1 MTAVSKIRKG
11 DRVSIPAVLTGTV
24 LEATPV
30 AANATG
36 TATVVASQNAANAV
50 TVKVQMSDGTVV
62 QLTVPESHDITLH
75 QITLR
80 ENK

>member
-30 AANATG
+30 AASAM
-36 TATVVASQNAANAV
+36 

-75 QITLR
+75 QITL
-80 ENK
+80 